1 MTLEDFIQKTIIKWK
16 KILKISRPVF
26 WTTDMKLWM
35 QVTGLGEKLPTKKPF
50 GAVVMPQNAIF
61 LNVKRNTSLKIM
73 RDTIVHELL
82 HIKFPRK
89 TNPQIE
95 KLTKKL
101 IKKH

>member
-1 MTLEDFIQKTIIKWK
+1 MVSENFIQKTLVQWK
-16 KILKISRPVF
+16 KILKITRPVF

-35 QVTGLGEKLPTKKPF
+35 QVTGLGGRLPTKKPF

-61 LNVKRNTSLKIM
+61 LNLKKNSTAKIM

-89 TNPQIE
+89 TNPQIA
-95 KLTKKL
+95 KLTREL
-101 IKKH
+101 IRKN